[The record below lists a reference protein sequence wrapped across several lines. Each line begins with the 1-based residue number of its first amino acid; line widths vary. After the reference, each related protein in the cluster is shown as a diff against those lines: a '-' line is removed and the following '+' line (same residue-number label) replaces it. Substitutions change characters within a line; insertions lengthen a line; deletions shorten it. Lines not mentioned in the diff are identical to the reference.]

1 MWKKFVL
8 VLLICWVSLPALFAQ
23 NEITEEN
30 YLRQDSV
37 LWSTYYE
44 RQDELSRLWK
54 VLPEEK
60 HDSLQVEAKVLL
72 DDALRENACL
82 AIRFASVPSGL
93 QRLYKVRLGLSKDTL
108 TYILNTLTPE
118 MRDSFYGMNIQEHIS
133 CHQIVEGDAL
143 SSFPCTQA
151 DGMSFDWSVLQ
162 GKQVMLLCGGLS
174 CMGKTG
180 RAYLDR
186 LYAATSRENFL
197 IVVYCL
203 SGSLNELQ
211 ETQARYGG
219 NYIYISDFKQDSSP
233 MKIRYGCQATPT
245 CFLTDSLHRV
255 LVKCTGL
262 GGVQEY
268 IEKNG
273 YF

>member
-1 MWKKFVL
+1 MKRLFIIIL
-8 VLLICWVSLPALFAQ
+8 VMGVCFPDSWAQ
-23 NEITEEN
+23 DEITEEN
-30 YLRQDSV
+30 YLRQDSI
-37 LWSTYYE
+37 LWECYYKRE
-44 RQDELSRLWK
+44 AELGRLWK
-54 VLPEEK
+54 ELPEEK
-60 HDSLQVEAKVLL
+60 HDSLRQVYQKTL

-133 CHQIVEGDAL
+133 CHQIVEGDTL

-162 GKQVMLLCGGLS
+162 GKQVLLLCGGLS